1 MQISWN
7 SCIQRNRLTQ
17 QRTNSYTTF
26 GATGGFGSTG
36 ERCKSRCNRGVDQ
49 VRISRSGADQ
59 KIRCTSGCGCGASVR
74 KQTMCG
80 TSGICHYIQT
90 VSYTG
95 QLFPSHDPLIVIIIE
110 FGNPKNL
117 ESGCWT
123 WWTKRFPGDETD
135 RL

>member
-1 MQISWN
+1 MHIST
-7 SCIQRNRLTQ
+7 S
-17 QRTNSYTTF
+17 
-26 GATGGFGSTG
+26 GADQTI
-36 ERCKSRCNRGVDQ
+36 RGRSKDQ
-49 VRISRSGADQ
+49 VHIRRSGVHQKIRCRLEDQVQIRRSGADQ
-59 KIRCTSGCGCGASVR
+59 KIRCRSGRGASVR

-95 QLFPSHDPLIVIIIE
+95 QLFPSHEPLIVIIIK
-110 FGNPKNL
+110 FRNPENL
-117 ESGCWT
+117 ESRCWT